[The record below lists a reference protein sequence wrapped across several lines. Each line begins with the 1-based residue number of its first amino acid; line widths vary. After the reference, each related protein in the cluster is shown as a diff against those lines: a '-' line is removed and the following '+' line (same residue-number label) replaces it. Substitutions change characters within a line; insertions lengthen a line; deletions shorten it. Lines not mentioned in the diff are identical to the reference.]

1 MARVLIGVPLH
12 GGVTDAYRKAKEG
25 FIRAYAPKD
34 GCEVDWRE
42 MRGSGGITVARN
54 MLAGKAIRE
63 KFGILLFLAGDIG
76 YPGDNLAGVFERVMA
91 HFERP
96 EVNVVAGVYLF
107 KEFPLRLCLS
117 QDQDRTPDEHG
128 LIEVREVGTD
138 FMAIRVAAMEE
149 VIGRW
154 PGISA
159 AVHGTMIP
167 LDYETPAG
175 REWNIF
181 GQAVVFEEGTDSQ
194 RFLPEDFYWCRL
206 VREAGMKVHV
216 DTRVRLQHWGA
227 CNYDASVASGIDAAI
242 GTRMPSWQHGA
253 THAR

>member
-1 MARVLIGVPLH
+1 MPRVLIGVPLH

-25 FIRAYAPKD
+25 FIRAYRPKE
-34 GCEVDWRE
+34 GWEVDWRE

-63 KFGILLFLAGDIG
+63 KFDILLFLAGDIG
-76 YPGDNLAGVFERVMA
+76 YAGDDLVGVFERVVA

-117 QDQDRTPDEHG
+117 QDEDRTPDEHG
-128 LIEVREVGTD
+128 LIEVKEVGTD
-138 FMAIRVAAMEE
+138 FMAIRVAAMDR
-149 VIGRW
+149 VIKEWG
-154 PGISA
+154 GIA
-159 AVHGTMIP
+159 LNLHGGYIP
-167 LDYETPAG
+167 LQYPTQSGP
-175 REWNIF
+175 EWNIF
-181 GQAVVFEEGTDSQ
+181 GQAVIFEDDGETL
-194 RFLPEDFYWCRL
+194 RFVPEDFYWCRL

-216 DTRVRLQHWGA
+216 DTGVKLQHWGA
-227 CNYDASVASGIDAAI
+227 HNYDAARALGIDAAI

-253 THAR
+253 THGR